1 MLLWRSE
8 WKGLL
13 NTRTTV
19 STSFYEW
26 QMIPRASWSTQNVM
40 RVGLVKTPLDPLSFA
55 VCRDYAHLAAV
66 RRAAHNLLPSI
77 RKR

>member
-55 VCRDYAHLAAV
+55 VIVPQLRSPRSSAA
-66 RRAAHNLLPSI
+66 RGA
-77 RKR
+77 